1 MKHVLMLALA
11 AAFAAGARSAAV
23 AAGTA
28 LTPMSPGFHQLLKC
42 TPQGYV
48 TIDVAAADPKAA
60 PHASIVTTA
69 IAVGAALTKTIAVRE
84 ADDQGNIYALGYV
97 LQPGVVK
104 RFARRLL
111 LPAAPPAAGQ
121 SSTYFNI
128 SGIVIDKRFEGTQS
142 TRDGAGRPATGYLFS
157 DYLTGRKLN
166 AIVYVPGTG
175 VTEARF
181 FGAGGSGTDVVCRLN
196 R

>member
-1 MKHVLMLALA
+1 MKLLLAFALA
-11 AAFAAGARSAAV
+11 AAAGAGNLAV
-23 AAGTA
+23 AAGA
-28 LTPMSPGFHQLLKC
+28 PLTPMSPGFHQLLKC

-48 TIDVAAADPKAA
+48 TIDVATADPKVA
-60 PHASIVTTA
+60 PHASLVTTA
-69 IAVGAALTKTIAVRE
+69 IASGPSVTRTTAVRE
-84 ADDQGNIYALGYV
+84 ADAQGDIYALGYV

-111 LPAAPPAAGQ
+111 LPAAPPAAGER
-121 SSTYFNI
+121 STYFNLT
-128 SGIVIDKRFEGTQS
+128 GIVIDKHFEGTQP

-157 DYLTGRKLN
+157 DYLSGRKLN

-181 FGAGGSGTDVVCRLN
+181 FGAGSGGDVVCRLN
-196 R
+196 H